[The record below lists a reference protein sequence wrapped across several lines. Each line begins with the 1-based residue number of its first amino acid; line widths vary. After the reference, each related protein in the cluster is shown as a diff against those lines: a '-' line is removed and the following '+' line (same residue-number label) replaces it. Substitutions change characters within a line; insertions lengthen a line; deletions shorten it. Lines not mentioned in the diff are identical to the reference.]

1 MPKQFSAPAPF
12 NDAAERIEIPLTPVQ
27 SNQVKAVGYDAP
39 TQTLAVTFTRGPWTI
54 YQYPNVSPDLHQ
66 QFMEAESKGTFFG
79 AHIKALPF
87 KKFAPAAD

>member
-39 TQTLAVTFTRGPWTI
+39 TQTLAV
-54 YQYPNVSPDLHQ
+54 SPDLHQ

-79 AHIKALPF
+79 THIKALPF
-87 KKFAPAAD
+87 KKFAPEAEYSLMDQ